1 MMMTM
6 SGGDSGGSSSSD
18 DARGHTTTTTTNKNK
33 KNSKNKG
40 DDGRGRHWAA
50 KVGTAQAP
58 EPWRCNR
65 LWAEKRVELE
75 GEFVA
80 LAAEKGIVPPPR
92 LPWDR
97 YPCQSVVLA
106 ARAGQYQHADEQQ
119 YWRFKAMGNT
129 NKLLWMHLTM
139 CGWRNMV
146 YLETSAC
153 LNDGFMGILRVVVR
167 AEARAAFDR
176 GLFPTIE
183 GFVSTA
189 CDVAGGRP
197 FGQRKTLIKIW
208 HSAGLREARSHI
220 GFEYDEGTRERMRSV
235 MQRADDK
242 RRAKRAP
249 SSSGAPPLLPPGA
262 PRPRKGTAAAAAAL
276 LALPLAPGL
285 AAQQEELPRVAAV
298 PVVSQQAAGPVLL
311 PASYIT
317 MHHHHQAMPQLPG
330 GYVQEL
336 LRKEQRL
343 QAARVRVAAAEAGLA
358 HGMAELREAY
368 RALAAEEASG
378 GGAL

>member
-1 MMMTM
+1 MMMM
-6 SGGDSGGSSSSD
+6 SGGDSGSSSSSD
-18 DARGHTTTTTTNKNK
+18 DARGHTTTTNKNKNK
-33 KNSKNKG
+33 KSKNKE

-249 SSSGAPPLLPPGA
+249 SSSAPPLLPPGA